1 MIAKDELRQARY
13 DQACWW
19 LAQGVAIVPLKPN
32 SKQLQPGYG
41 SRKAQITQATFAA
54 QWFLN
59 TDANLGLVLGGTTD
73 LVVAD
78 WDVSQSYQTW
88 LETTGQGVETLTE
101 QTARGYHSF
110 FIAQGLPSLTGHG
123 CEFKTRGVCMVSP
136 SRHPS
141 GVVYRIVNNL
151 PIFTID
157 EEKMRTLFPFLSENL
172 PRQIPNEDKISLLNQ
187 ASSKETKGLP
197 VRVGVIAR
205 IKATRSI
212 VAEMRTTGVKLQ
224 SGGKHTLVGLCPF
237 HKDHSPSLW
246 VNPQSGLWGCN
257 KPTCPA
263 AGTHDV
269 INFRALSRS
278 ISNNAAV
285 KQLANEFL

>member
-1 MIAKDELRQARY
+1 M
-13 DQACWW
+13 
-19 LAQGVAIVPLKPN
+19 PLKPN

-41 SRKAQITQATFAA
+41 SRQAKITQPAFAA

-59 TDANLGLVLGGTTD
+59 TDANLGLVLGGSTG
-73 LVVAD
+73 LAVAD
-78 WDVSQSYQTW
+78 WDVLQSYQAW
-88 LETTGQGVETLTE
+88 LETTGQRVVTLTE

-110 FIAQGLPSLTGHG
+110 FIAQGLPSVTGQG

-141 GVVYRIVNNL
+141 GVVYQIVNNV
-151 PIFTID
+151 PILTID
-157 EEKMRTLFPFLSENL
+157 EEKMLALFPFLSESL
-172 PRQIPNEDKISLLNQ
+172 RQQTPNDDKNSPVNQ
-187 ASSKETKGLP
+187 ASGKKTKGLP
-197 VRVGVIAR
+197 IRAGVITR

-212 VAEMRTTGVKLQ
+212 VAEMRATGIKLQ
-224 SGGKHTLVGLCPF
+224 SGGRQTLVGLCPF
-237 HKDHSPSLW
+237 HQDHSPSLW
-246 VNPQSGLWGCN
+246 ANPESGLWGCN

-278 ISNNAAV
+278 ISNNAAI
-285 KQLANEFL
+285 KQMANEFL

>member
-1 MIAKDELRQARY
+1 MIANDELRYARY
-13 DQACWW
+13 DRACWW
-19 LAQGVAIVPLKPN
+19 LAQGVAIVPLKPD

-41 SRKAQITQATFAA
+41 SRQAQITQVAFAA

-59 TDANLGLVLGGTTD
+59 TDANLGLVLGGTTG
-73 LVVAD
+73 LAVAD
-78 WDVSQSYQTW
+78 WDVSQSYQNW
-88 LETTGQGVETLTE
+88 LEMTGQEVETLTE
-101 QTARGYHSF
+101 QTGRGYHSF
-110 FIAQGLPSLTGHG
+110 FIAQSLPSVTGHG

-141 GVVYRIVNNL
+141 GMVYQIVNNA
-151 PIFTID
+151 PILTID
-157 EEKMRTLFPFLSENL
+157 QEKMLALFPFLSENL
-172 PRQIPNEDKISLLNQ
+172 RQQTGSDDKNSPVNQ
-187 ASSKETKGLP
+187 ASGKKTKALP
-197 VRVGVIAR
+197 VRAGVIAR
-205 IKATRSI
+205 IKAARSI

-237 HKDHSPSLW
+237 HQDHSPSLW
-246 VNPQSGLWGCN
+246 ANPESGLWGCN

-269 INFRALSRS
+269 INFRALSRN
-278 ISNNAAV
+278 ISNNAAI